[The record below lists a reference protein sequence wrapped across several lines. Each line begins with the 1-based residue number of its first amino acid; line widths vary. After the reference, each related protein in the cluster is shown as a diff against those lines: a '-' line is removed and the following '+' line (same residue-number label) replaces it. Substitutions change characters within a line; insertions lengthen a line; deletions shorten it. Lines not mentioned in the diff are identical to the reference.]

1 MSLTADDSVMGYSYH
16 VNACLSQHLPRLLEN
31 GCTAIICSHDMLAHS
46 AMFYCNELGLRVP
59 EDISIMG
66 HDDIPLCRYTTP
78 PLTSIRQD
86 RPALGKSAFY
96 ALSCQLN
103 GVPLSTHLLHP
114 ELILRSSC
122 GPAPKEPK
130 KPSSRNPYSYL

>member
-1 MSLTADDSVMGYSYH
+1 
-16 VNACLSQHLPRLLEN
+16 
-31 GCTAIICSHDMLAHS
+31 MLAHS

-78 PLTSIRQD
+78 PLTSIRQN

-114 ELILRSSC
+114 ELVLRSSC
-122 GPAPKEPK
+122 GPAPQEPR
-130 KPSSRNPYSYL
+130 KPSSRNTYPCL